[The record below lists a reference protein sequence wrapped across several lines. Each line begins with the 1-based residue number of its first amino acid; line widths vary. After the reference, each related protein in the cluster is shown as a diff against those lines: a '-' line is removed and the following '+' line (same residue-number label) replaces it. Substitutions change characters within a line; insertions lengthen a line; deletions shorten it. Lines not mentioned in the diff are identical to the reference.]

1 MKFQIIRKKFILTVR
16 VFQLGGHIDYDEPLT
31 DAEVK
36 EYELKPAR
44 LEFSVRFNPDNQQM
58 GRIHKL
64 FVEWCKYVAEDGT
77 KPFAD
82 YTLEKFFE
90 VMMQSGSFHTM
101 NRHIENMEY
110 ENGMKRKE

>member
-1 MKFQIIRKKFILTVR
+1 MKETS
-16 VFQLGGHIDYDEPLT
+16 
-31 DAEVK
+31 
-36 EYELKPAR
+36 LKPVIEK
-44 LEFSVRFNPDNQQM
+44 LESLFSKFNEKFYNNELQTPVITVSPDNEQM

-82 YTLEKFFE
+82 YTFEKFFE

-110 ENGMKRKE
+110 ENGLKRKG